1 VSTLVSLSVA
11 DFSAALASDA
21 PAPGGGSASAAA
33 GAAGAGLLAMVV
45 RLTLGKEKFREAW
58 AELEPLAATLDTIRV
73 RLLELVDEDTR
84 AYEAIVAARKLPKAT
99 DAEKAERQKAIDD
112 ATVLATTVPMQT
124 AFYAEQALGL
134 AETVAAK
141 GNPNAASDAWVAAL
155 LLFSAVEGALAN
167 VRINLPGIAD
177 AELKRGFAEDAAD
190 HAERSAAAVETARSL
205 ARTRGLTA

>member
-1 VSTLVSLSVA
+1 MSTLASLSVS

-58 AELEPLAATLDTIRV
+58 GELEPLAPALDGHRV

-84 AYEAIVAARKLPKAT
+84 AYEAIVAARKFPKAT
-99 DAEKAERQKAIDD
+99 DAEKAARQKAIDD

-124 AFYAEQALGL
+124 AFYAEQALRL
-134 AETVAAK
+134 AETVAAR

-155 LLFSAVEGALAN
+155 LLSAAVEGALAN
-167 VRINLPGIAD
+167 VRINLPGVPD
-177 AELKRGFAEDAAD
+177 PELKRGFAEDAAD
-190 HAERSAAAVETARSL
+190 LGKKGAAALGTARAL
-205 ARTRGLTA
+205 ARTRGLAA